1 MNKYI
6 SDIEKIFQINR
17 KVNLTIK
24 SIIMATFLFVICHD
38 LAADYRGPNKG
49 ESSVSFTDIVPDEST
64 GIHYQRT
71 ESPRHAILDPFKEEG
86 AILGLMDLPLTP
98 GNSRGNPGVAIFDFD
113 GDQDL
118 DIYVT
123 NGPGTPNSLY
133 MNMLAETD
141 ELWFEDIAVEAGVDA
156 TMQDSAGVCFGDI
169 DNDNDQDLYVLGT
182 SEENLLF
189 ENLGNG
195 SFQDITHESQV
206 GGNSRNSVGC
216 SFGDVNGD
224 GLIDLVVANLY
235 NSFDNRLPLMAPGFE
250 DLKEHN
256 QLFLNKGSN
265 QFEDVSSS
273 SGIEDFLG
281 ASWAIAMVD
290 YDQDGDSDIIVA
302 DDQGT
307 RLPASVG
314 GEDFGYI
321 RILNNDGTGLFT
333 DVTEA
338 SGMDIVGDWM
348 GLSFGDLNSDG
359 TIDIFATNIG
369 DYLATAVGPIV
380 GLPTGPNEWSSR
392 WFLGQEDGTFLDQ
405 GIGELGTTPFGW
417 GTSTIDYDNDG
428 DLDILYHG
436 GMDMGMLVD
445 ATNPGAVLQ
454 NDGFANFS
462 YDQQALEGSIDHSRR
477 TVHGFATGDLNWD
490 GFVDLVSV
498 SSMDWPNPLPLFP
511 MLPPSVELGG
521 QFDDT
526 AFVWPTFRPHDTD
539 PSLGFVWNGIEPVN
553 GGLSVEINNGEN
565 NNQSA
570 TVRLL
575 GAMGLTSLGRVNR
588 DGIGAVLTF
597 KLKKGKPVTIPI
609 VSGGSHA
616 SSDALEKTLGMGS
629 KSSKGVLEI
638 LWPGGTKNRL
648 YNVRP
653 GDDILFP
660 EIPCSY
666 DDFSVGFGKYRA
678 CVGQSLY
685 ELEQKGTITSRQFLR
700 FYKSA
705 VKAYKSEKRKH
716 KRGGEEM
723 K

>member
-1 MNKYI
+1 MRQYEHRIKQVFQR
-6 SDIEKIFQINR
+6 DDKIN
-17 KVNLTIK
+17 
-24 SIIMATFLFVICHD
+24 IIIILLLMGIFLFGICQEGI
-38 LAADYRGPNKG
+38 ADSQGQDK
-49 ESSVSFTDIVPDEST
+49 ESLGVSFTDIVPDEST
-64 GIHYQRT
+64 GINYQRT

-133 MNMLAETD
+133 TNKLAETG

-156 TMQDSAGVCFGDI
+156 EMQDSAGVCFGDI

-182 SEENLLF
+182 SEENILF

-195 SFQDITHESQV
+195 SFQDITLESEV
-206 GGNSRNSVGC
+206 DGESRNSLGC

-235 NSFDNRLPLMAPGFE
+235 NSFDNRLPLMAPGFD

-256 QLFLNKGSN
+256 QLFLNKGNN

-281 ASWAIAMVD
+281 ASWSIAMVD
-290 YDQDGDSDIIVA
+290 YDQDGDSDIVVA

-314 GEDFGYI
+314 GEDLGYI
-321 RILNNDGTGLFT
+321 RILNNDGTGIFT
-333 DVTEA
+333 DVTEDA
-338 SGMDIVGDWM
+338 GMDIVGDWM

-359 TIDIFATNIG
+359 TIDIFTTNIG
-369 DYLATAVGPIV
+369 DYLAAAVGSTV

-436 GMDMGMLVD
+436 GMDMGILVD

-454 NDGFANFS
+454 NDGFGNFT
-462 YDQQALEGSIDHSRR
+462 YDRQSLAGSVNHSRR
-477 TVHGFATGDLNWD
+477 TVQGFATGDLNQD

-498 SSMDWPNPLPLFP
+498 SSMDWPDPLLLFP

-521 QFDDT
+521 QFDET
-526 AFVWPTFRPHDTD
+526 AFVWPTFRPDDTD
-539 PSLGFVWNGIEPVN
+539 PSMGFVWNGIEPVN
-553 GGLSVEINNGEN
+553 GSLSVEINNGEN

-570 TVRLL
+570 TVNLL
-575 GAMGLTSLGRVNR
+575 GTVGLTSLGRVNR
-588 DGIGAVLTF
+588 DGIGAVITF
-597 KLKKGKPVTIPI
+597 NPKKGKPVTIPI

-629 KSSKGVLEI
+629 KSSKGVLEV
-638 LWPGGTKNRL
+638 LWPGRTKNRL
-648 YNVRP
+648 YDVRP
-653 GDDILFP
+653 GEDILLP

-666 DDFSVGFGKYRA
+666 DDFSMGLKKYRT
-678 CVGQSLY
+678 CVAQSLY
-685 ELEQKGTITSRQFLR
+685 ELEQTGNITSRQFLR

-705 VKAYKSEKRKH
+705 VKAYKNEKRKY
-716 KRGGEEM
+716 KRGEGKM
-723 K
+723 N